1 VNAATAGEVR
11 VARAERP
18 AVVRALADAAP
29 PLIALAIA
37 LVVWEGVVAVVK
49 LPVYL
54 LPPRARSS
62 GRCGVCLQTGFVPP
76 QHLGA
81 PAEGILYHAYITFVE
96 AGFGLFIGSLVGL
109 ALAVIMVHS
118 RFAEETLYPIIVT
131 IRSTP
136 MVAIAPIFIIWFGF
150 TIMPKAIVAALA
162 TFYPMLVNCITGMR
176 SIEPTTL
183 EFFQSV
189 HASGARSSGSCACRT
204 RCPTFFAALRLDV
217 SLCLIGAIV
226 GELVGAPRGPRQMMT
241 AAAVT
246 LRTTEVFS
254 GVIVLT
260 MIGLVLS
267 RICVVHRL
275 ARPLLARDRAQ
286 FEQARSRGCRRSPLD
301 PARHPE
307 RRKRTPPR
315 PDVPHPLPRDG
326 RRPTPGVTGYGE
338 ISDGWGCEYARVA
351 DSIVTEAI
359 ARFVVGRDPRQPDSI
374 LKVAWAWLRRRQGT
388 TWLVAQAMSGVEI
401 ALWDAR
407 ESSPTVRR
415 TSSSAATDRPVPV
428 YASGNFLSQG
438 DAQVHHAHIKDLL
451 ARGVR
456 GAKVRLGA
464 SWSKEID
471 TLKELAEG
479 GRPDI
484 ALFIDGNEAFTPKT
498 ATRISERLAKRASE
512 FFEEPC
518 PRDDVAGLARWWRTS
533 PSPSRTASMS
543 SASPASSRCT
553 TTASP
558 TSGSPTPLSAAAWR
572 SCGASPRSPRR
583 AGSACAPTPP
593 ARRSRSRRTCH
604 A

>member
-54 LPPRARSS
+54 LPAPSAIV
-62 GRCGVCLQTGFVPP
+62 GTLWGLLQTGFVPP

-96 AGFGLFIGSLVGL
+96 AGVGLFIGSLVGL

-189 HASGARSSGSCACRT
+189 HASRSEIFWKLREPNT
-204 RCPTFFAALRLDV
+204 LPYFFAALRLNV

-226 GELVGAPRGPRQMMT
+226 GELVGAREGLGQMMT
-241 AAAVT
+241 AAAIN

-260 MIGLVLS
+260 MIGLVLT
-267 RICVVHRL
+267 
-275 ARPLLARDRAQ
+275 Q
-286 FEQARSRGCRRSPLD
+286 
-301 PARHPE
+301 
-307 RRKRTPPR
+307 
-315 PDVPHPLPRDG
+315 
-326 RRPTPGVTGYGE
+326 
-338 ISDGWGCEYARVA
+338 
-351 DSIVTEAI
+351 IVT
-359 ARFVVGRDPRQPDSI
+359 
-374 LKVAWAWLRRRQGT
+374 
-388 TWLVAQAMSGVEI
+388 
-401 ALWDAR
+401 
-407 ESSPTVRR
+407 
-415 TSSSAATDRPVPV
+415 
-428 YASGNFLSQG
+428 
-438 DAQVHHAHIKDLL
+438 
-451 ARGVR
+451 
-456 GAKVRLGA
+456 
-464 SWSKEID
+464 
-471 TLKELAEG
+471 
-479 GRPDI
+479 
-484 ALFIDGNEAFTPKT
+484 FIGSRVLYWHET
-498 ATRISERLAKRASE
+498 ER
-512 FFEEPC
+512 
-518 PRDDVAGLARWWRTS
+518 V
-533 PSPSRTASMS
+533 
-543 SASPASSRCT
+543 
-553 TTASP
+553 
-558 TSGSPTPLSAAAWR
+558 
-572 SCGASPRSPRR
+572 
-583 AGSACAPTPP
+583 
-593 ARRSRSRRTCH
+593 
-604 A
+604 